1 MLPEWIGDATVVA
14 VQDTSKAKTLK
25 KLPLS
30 NDLLVFIPDEMVQKK
45 VVINIYNQK
54 GELRRKIIE
63 DKAPQQLL
71 VEIGDLA
78 AGSYKIE
85 VQSDDKKFTML
96 TIRSSQ
102 L

>member
-1 MLPEWIGDATVVA
+1 
-14 VQDTSKAKTLK
+14 
-25 KLPLS
+25 
-30 NDLLVFIPDEMVQKK
+30 VFIPDEMVQKK

-63 DKAPQQLL
+63 EKAPQQLL
-71 VEIGDLA
+71 LEIGDLA